1 MTATRSIATTLAI
14 ALLCACNQEPTT
26 TTQDTAAPKAAA
38 GVAHPELWPKSAS
51 PDFKD
56 AETEAFV
63 SELMA
68 KMSLEEK
75 VGQMI
80 QGDIA
85 SVTPGGS
92 AQVSARLDPGRRQFA
107 AAGRAATV
115 RRRSRGSTTARAFRA
130 VSLEQRDRATCRSR

>member
-1 MTATRSIATTLAI
+1 MPTQRTERQRAHGAPYGPITSGRDQKDATAMTATRSIATILSI
-14 ALLCACNQEPTT
+14 ALLCACNQQSPS
-26 TTQDTAAPKAAA
+26 TTQETAAPKPAAEA
-38 GVAHPELWPKSAS
+38 GVAHPDLWPKAAS

-80 QGDIA
+80 QG
-85 SVTPGGS
+85 
-92 AQVSARLDPGRRQFA
+92 
-107 AAGRAATV
+107 
-115 RRRSRGSTTARAFRA
+115 
-130 VSLEQRDRATCRSR
+130 